1 MELEHLEPIL
11 REHATDLAMIKAKLF
26 NGMTSDL
33 QEIKIMLLALAADFA
48 EYVKTREETCP
59 LSSRRDKRTGS
70 TARLFGIVAGAVAI
84 NTGIATFI
92 LKAVGVF

>member
-11 REHATDLAMIKAKLF
+11 REHATEIATIKAKLF

-33 QEIKIMLLALAADFA
+33 QEIKIMLLALSADFS
-48 EYVKTREETCP
+48 EYVKTREDTCP
-59 LSSRRDKRTGS
+59 LNRRRDKRGTS
-70 TARLFGIVAGAVAI
+70 TARLFGVVAAAVAI
-84 NTGIATFI
+84 NTGLATFI